1 MGIMSQTSFITSQK
15 VWRPQLKTCGDLTV
29 SQSDSQSRRNLP
41 SNGQRA
47 SHEATDSDG
56 SEDNQSQCSTAS
68 YDGSQQNNSKS
79 KSASAAPRDIVK
91 GESRLAAA
99 NSDGT
104 RQDKTPTA
112 AQEDALDGKRRT
124 WKVLLTPEQAC
135 EVAVRA
141 RSERHFQS
149 HPADPL
155 RSSDARDR
163 PAADL
168 RAAPALARGALHHLV
183 RRALPAG
190 APRAGARPVLGAS
203 AEGRSESASAVP
215 RTAAPESAEERRAA

>member
-91 GESRLAAA
+91 GDSRLAAA

-141 RSERHFQS
+141 
-149 HPADPL
+149 
-155 RSSDARDR
+155 
-163 PAADL
+163 
-168 RAAPALARGALHHLV
+168 
-183 RRALPAG
+183 
-190 APRAGARPVLGAS
+190 
-203 AEGRSESASAVP
+203 
-215 RTAAPESAEERRAA
+215 